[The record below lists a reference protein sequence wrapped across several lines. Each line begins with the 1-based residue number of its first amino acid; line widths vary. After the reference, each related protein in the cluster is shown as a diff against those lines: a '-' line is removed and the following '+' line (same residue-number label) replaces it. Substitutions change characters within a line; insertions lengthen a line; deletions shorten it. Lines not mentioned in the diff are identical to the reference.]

1 MIFVNPFS
9 FYEKTK
15 KSVVNF
21 CTEDRRASVL
31 RQLLCKSIRAFYF
44 AIKGYSEG
52 QYYLKASALTFVSLI
67 SLVPLLAFI
76 LSISKGLGAEKALD
90 QKINEYI
97 VKLPGG
103 ELTSSFIS
111 FKKILLEQ
119 IEILDFSDKDS
130 KGELLRTIGTL
141 ETFII
146 SKDKEDKEKEEESF
160 PMPQIQEDTNTSP
173 EPNVFQD
180 DTDDQAAVKTGMKNY
195 EKELSQIVQ
204 SIHFD
209 ERNAEKKLKEQ
220 IKIANPDIPSNIS
233 LNAYWYK
240 EQIMYFVEKTSFGY
254 IGAIGLLTLIYTVI
268 RVLGTIEMS
277 FNDIWKIK
285 VSRSFWR
292 KFSDYISM
300 LIILPI
306 LLLTSTTITAILTN
320 EKLVT
325 FLNKIWIGKA
335 YLFILGWSLPLVALW
350 IAFIAAYILVPNT
363 RVKFIPAAI
372 GGVTGGAIFYILQI
386 FYFKGQ
392 VGLAGYNVIYGA
404 FAAIPFFLLWV
415 QISWIVVLFGAEL
428 SFVIQNITGIRLE
441 GRRISHATR
450 ELLGLI
456 IMERITSQFL
466 DGKGERWSDER
477 LSETLNIPAGV
488 VRDIIHEF
496 LVSSLILEVPTK
508 QKTYYAPGR
517 DPDSIYVTEILH
529 VMRNYGENFKPV
541 QMTIHDQKI
550 EKLVDEIQDA
560 VKNCT
565 QFTIK
570 DIIQKLGN
578 AKKLHHLPQPN
589 VRIL

>member
-1 MIFVNPFS
+1 MILTNPS
-9 FYEKTK
+9 LFYEKMK
-15 KSVVNF
+15 KSVVDF
-21 CTEDRRASVL
+21 CTENHETSVL
-31 RQLLCKSIRAFYF
+31 RRLLCKSIRAFYF
-44 AIKGYSEG
+44 AAKGYSEG

-97 VKLPGG
+97 IKLPGG
-103 ELTSSFIS
+103 ELTSSLIT

-119 IEILDFSDKDS
+119 VERLDFARKES
-130 KGELLRTIGTL
+130 KGELLNTIETL
-141 ETFII
+141 EKFITQ
-146 SKDKEDKEKEEESF
+146 KDREKEKQSL
-160 PMPQIQEDTNTSP
+160 PIPQMQENANTSP
-173 EPNVFQD
+173 ESNLFQED
-180 DTDDQAAVKTGMKNY
+180 IEERDTVKTDMENY
-195 EKELSQIVQ
+195 EKELFEVVQ

-209 ERNAEKKLKEQ
+209 ERNAEKKLREQ
-220 IKIANPDIPSNIS
+220 IKVTNPYVPSNIS
-233 LNAYWYK
+233 LSAYWYK
-240 EQIMYFVEKTSFGY
+240 EQIMHFVEKTSFGY

-268 RVLGTIEMS
+268 RVLGTIEIS
-277 FNDIWKIK
+277 FNDIWRIK
-285 VSRSFWR
+285 ASRSFWR
-292 KFSDYISM
+292 KFSDYVSM

-335 YLFILGWSLPLVALW
+335 YLFILGWFLPLVALW
-350 IAFIAAYILVPNT
+350 IAFIAAYILIPNT
-363 RVKFIPAAI
+363 RVKFVPAGI
-372 GGVTGGAIFYILQI
+372 GGVVGGTIFYILQI

-428 SFVIQNITGIRLE
+428 SFVVQNITGIRLE
-441 GRRISHATR
+441 RRKISYATR

-456 IMERITSQFL
+456 IMERITSQFI
-466 DGKGERWSDER
+466 DGRGERWSDER
-477 LSETLNIPAGV
+477 LSETLNIPAGI

-508 QKTYYAPGR
+508 QKTYYALGR
-517 DPDSIYVTEILH
+517 DPDSIFITEILH

-541 QMTIHDQKI
+541 QMTVHDQKI
-550 EKLVDEIQDA
+550 EKLIDEIQA
-560 VKNCT
+560 VVKNHT

-570 DIIQKLGN
+570 DIIKKSEVAG
-578 AKKLHHLPQPN
+578 KLHHLPQSD
-589 VRIL
+589 VHVL